1 MIKREHDV
9 SYSMN
14 QYVTISH
21 SRRQKGEKTLDQMNV
36 MYKSRIILTA
46 LSLLIL
52 SFTYPAAGNDNFIS
66 GSTTEILA
74 EQDGPILVT
83 TNVTGNRLVLK
94 ENLPTEVI
102 FKITNANGGLI
113 LTGKSTDRVVYLK
126 GLSKGSYFIEI
137 NLDGEPIKQMFSVLY

>member
-1 MIKREHDV
+1 MIKREHDGFN
-9 SYSMN
+9 SMN

-21 SRRQKGEKTLDQMNV
+21 SIRQKGEKTLDHMND
-36 MYKSRIILTA
+36 MYKSRFIIAA
-46 LSLLIL
+46 LSLFIL
-52 SFTYPAAGNDNFIS
+52 SFTYPAAGNYAAFN
-66 GSTTEILA
+66 GSTKAILA

-94 ENLPTEVI
+94 ENLPAEVI
-102 FKITNANGGLI
+102 FKITNAKGGLI
-113 LTGKSTDRVVYLK
+113 LTGKSTDRVINLK